1 MVRFRALRLANVKTI
16 IMSVIKVIE
25 VLSESNVSW
34 EDAAHQA
41 VAKAGKT
48 LHNVKSI
55 YIKDH
60 SAKVENGKI
69 VSFRINA
76 KVSFVLD

>member
-1 MVRFRALRLANVKTI
+1 
-16 IMSVIKVIE
+16 MSVIKVIE
-25 VLSESNVSW
+25 VLSQSSVSW
-34 EDAAHQA
+34 EDAAKQA
-41 VAKAGKT
+41 VAKAAGS

-69 VSFRINA
+69 TSYRITA